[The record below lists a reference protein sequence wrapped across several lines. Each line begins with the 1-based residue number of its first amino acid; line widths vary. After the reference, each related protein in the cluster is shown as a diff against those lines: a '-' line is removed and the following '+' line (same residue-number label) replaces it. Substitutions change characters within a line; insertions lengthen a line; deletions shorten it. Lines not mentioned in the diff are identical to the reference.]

1 MTNRYV
7 AIITEIEE
15 QKAALQ
21 SIIDAKKAEHEAL
34 HQEIPELEAQ
44 LANMTELYTN
54 AQLLQATQQQSAAPN
69 NIVYTNSTTVQ
80 LITRSTRNY
89 QPMCELLA
97 AIALV
102 GLVQTGPDTYQLQIL
117 DDSGLIQEYVLQ
129 KME

>member
-54 AQLLQATQQQSAAPN
+54 AQLLQATQQQSAASSG
-69 NIVYTNSTTVQ
+69 IVYTNSTHV
-80 LITRSTRNY
+80 
-89 QPMCELLA
+89 
-97 AIALV
+97 
-102 GLVQTGPDTYQLQIL
+102 
-117 DDSGLIQEYVLQ
+117 
-129 KME
+129 